1 VSLLVISGGDDVLVN
16 QALDKSVSQWTESI
30 ERIDF
35 LEGTTGR
42 LLELLRS
49 PSLFGGTRHGVVDH
63 LEASEDALV
72 VLEQYAGE
80 SDAVVVACWRGTLRA
95 GPKKR
100 LEAIGTL
107 LTVTV
112 PVKGDVAVSIKAMAK
127 SEGVV
132 LDAECVE
139 ILRSR
144 LGSDW
149 GRMESVLSQLGSSGL
164 STPTAAMI
172 ERLCGTTSGTVAVWD
187 VTDAVSRGAY
197 AEALALA
204 TQVEPV
210 VLASWV
216 GKETLAMSRI
226 YEEGWNAGQVASEL
240 GLHPF
245 RAKKA
250 VAWVHKR
257 GLRNWNSAI
266 AAAGKLDIAAKGG
279 TSERLLSAFAEW
291 ISAVA

>member
-1 VSLLVISGGDDVLVN
+1 VSLLVISGSDDVLVN
-16 QALDKSVSQWTESI
+16 QALDKAVADWEGVP

-35 LEGTTGR
+35 LEAGAGR

-49 PSLFGGTRHGVVDH
+49 PSLFGGTRHGLLDH
-63 LEASEDALV
+63 LESSEEALAA
-72 VLEQYAGE
+72 LEQYMPG
-80 SDAVVVACWRGTLRA
+80 SDAVVVACWRGSLKA
-95 GPKKR
+95 AAKKR

-107 LTVTV
+107 TTVAV
-112 PVKGDVAVSIKAMAK
+112 PVKGDITITIKAMAK
-127 SEGVV
+127 AQGVV
-132 LDAECVE
+132 LDADGIEV
-139 ILRSR
+139 LRSR

-149 GRMESVLSQLGSSGL
+149 GRMESVLSQLGTSGL

-172 ERLCGTTSGTVAVWD
+172 ERLCGTTSSAVAVWD

-197 AEALALA
+197 SEALVLA

-216 GKETLAMSRI
+216 GKETLTMSRI
-226 YEEGWNAGQVASEL
+226 YEEHWNAGQAASEL

-257 GLRNWNSAI
+257 GSRNWNGAI
-266 AAAGKLDIAAKGG
+266 VAAGKLDIAAKGG
-279 TSERLLSAFAEW
+279 TSDRLVSAFARW
-291 ISAVA
+291 MSAVA